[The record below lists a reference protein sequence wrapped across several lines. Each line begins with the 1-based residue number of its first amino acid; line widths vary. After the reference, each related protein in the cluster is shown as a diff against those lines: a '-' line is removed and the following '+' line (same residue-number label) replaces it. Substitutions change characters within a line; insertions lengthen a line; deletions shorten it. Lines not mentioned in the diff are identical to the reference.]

1 MSQSIL
7 RRVGTLIAG
16 NSLAC
21 LASFLLMTILARM
34 ISVVDFGRI
43 SYAFN
48 VSALLTL
55 LLSFGIPSFVVIVY
69 HREGPRILPEI
80 NRLAFRLVLWT
91 LPLVAAFAV
100 IVHSFRDITPGDLAA
115 IALSGI
121 AGLLVPHVSS
131 ICQAEGRWGDISRY
145 QVFANT
151 LRAVFVPGAL
161 LVAHPFARSTVLWA
175 SAAASLASAA
185 LVSTREQ
192 ARLHLASALEALRT
206 HLPDFRNLALTN
218 TVLVLAS
225 RADLLLAGFLLLPD
239 QLGAYSAASTL
250 VLGMGIVQSAIM
262 SISLHDAACS
272 GVRSGLALQ
281 RQWQLLP
288 LVVAGIF
295 LALVLSPRGIPFL
308 FGARYATAVT
318 PFKFLATTLFL
329 GILFTPIESHFS
341 AHATRNGLKLKIV
354 QLCALVVFA
363 ELIGRSLAGLGAA
376 VLLSRSLGWL
386 WALILY
392 RRTI

>member
-1 MSQSIL
+1 
-7 RRVGTLIAG
+7 
-16 NSLAC
+16 
-21 LASFLLMTILARM
+21 MTILARM

-151 LRAVFVPGAL
+151 LRAVFVPSAL

-295 LALVLSPRGIPFL
+295 LALVLSPRGIPFV
-308 FGARYATAVT
+308 FGARYAAAVT